1 MFQNISSWFGG
12 LLDYVEGEVDSR
24 EEANDARD
32 SGLIDLQCGRT
43 VFNDVPVKMRTE
55 LWLSQLHRK
64 ATHGS
69 KAMARYRSLLS
80 AQISEELQA
89 DIDKDC
95 HRTFPGHSWLSR
107 PAGQLALRNILRAY
121 AIYDPVVGYTQGM
134 AFLAGLLLTYL
145 DECQAFGALVLVM
158 FDRGL
163 RELYRP
169 DDGLALLQVRLWQLG
184 QLAPPQLTEHMERYA
199 ALPVLYAS
207 SWFLTCFA
215 AEFPLHFAARVMDLV
230 ITDFYSAPLMKVA
243 VHILER
249 CEAQLKEMT
258 DVEEMVN
265 LLKKG
270 VPKWPRNMLHDLLTE
285 ALGKGWTPRQ
295 EKILVDV
302 ESAETVADALARV
315 ENSKLGEI
323 AEPKGEKAEKIVV
336 HKIEDGGK
344 HSDRVGC
351 KTGSPL
357 QQVHVP
363 RLPPPPVGELLRENE
378 VMPMGQQTSSPFQD
392 PKLKATGKINTI
404 ENITTPAFPSIE
416 NAFGSSLRLE
426 GSVTNSGGT
435 TTTDIGNAH
444 STHQH
449 AGSGISD
456 DFGGW
461 CDASESNFA
470 PVAPISGKKPPGPER
485 VTSTISSAH
494 TANSSTLLL
503 RPSGQR

>member
-1 MFQNISSWFGG
+1 MFQNLSSWFNGI
-12 LLDYVEGEVDSR
+12 LDYVEGEVHGEVS
-24 EEANDARD
+24 NDARD

-43 VFNDVPVKMRTE
+43 VFNDVPAKMRTE

-64 ATHGS
+64 SAHGS
-69 KAMARYRSLLS
+69 KAMARYRTLLS
-80 AQISEELQA
+80 TPISEELKA

-145 DECQAFGALVLVM
+145 DECEAFGALVLVM

-163 RELYRP
+163 REIYRP

-184 QLAPPQLTEHMERYA
+184 QLAPPQLTRHMEQYA

-249 CEAQLKEMT
+249 CESQLKEMT

-270 VPKWPRNMLHDLLTE
+270 VPKWPRSVLHDLLTE
-285 ALGKGWTPRQ
+285 ALGKGWSSRQ
-295 EKILVDV
+295 ERILVDV
-302 ESAETVADALARV
+302 ESAETVADALTRV
-315 ENSKLGEI
+315 ENSKLNKTT
-323 AEPKGEKAEKIVV
+323 EPKQEASVAGDKTAE
-336 HKIEDGGK
+336 EGK
-344 HSDRVGC
+344 QTRKESRGPGV
-351 KTGSPL
+351 T
-357 QQVHVP
+357 QVP
-363 RLPPPPVGELLRENE
+363 KLPPPREREVGTPS
-378 VMPMGQQTSSPFQD
+378 MSQQASSPFQLH
-392 PKLKATGKINTI
+392 K
-404 ENITTPAFPSIE
+404 TPVSGASIE
-416 NAFGSSLRLE
+416 RNVAGKVDSNLTPMSETATAVPNLENLFDSSLRLE
-426 GSVTNSGGT
+426 SPVSGVDDPAAVYFGT
-435 TTTDIGNAH
+435 AH
-444 STHQH
+444 SSHKH
-449 AGSGISD
+449 AGSGMSD

-461 CDASESNFA
+461 CGASEGNSA
-470 PVAPISGKKPPGPER
+470 PPGLGKNGHGPER
-485 VTSTISSAH
+485 GTSTISSAH

-503 RPSGQR
+503 RPSGQC